1 MVFLSAF
8 RFCGCCDRLAV
19 LARGFMRARF
29 RGPLFLCRALH
40 NAWALKDFETLAT
53 LRDELLPLH
62 EAMFVETNPCPV
74 KYAAALLG
82 FGDGSVRL
90 PLWEIS
96 ELSKQKVRDAMSSLG
111 IL

>member
-1 MVFLSAF
+1 MASGNGLIET
-8 RFCGCCDRLAV
+8 
-19 LARGFMRARF
+19 
-29 RGPLFLCRALH
+29 
-40 NAWALKDFETLAT
+40 KDFETSKKGFFAGG
-53 LRDELLPLH
+53 D
-62 EAMFVETNPCPV
+62 AV
-74 KYAAALLG
+74 KYAAAALG